1 MRRQSCLVLSYPPR
15 GEFWIDLG
23 LTSMNCKSQSK
34 RSKAFKPKSKSTKKT
49 KLSRSSKTG
58 KSYLFKPGSKRDRL
72 SAKKTKPSL
81 AKTGKSYLFKPGAK
95 GDKLSTKK
103 TNPSRSKRGK
113 AFKPGA
119 KRDRLSL
126 KEPKRYMLSFP
137 EVSDTYD
144 DSLTRRVASLGS
156 PESHI
161 NELQIVAGSDS

>member
-1 MRRQSCLVLSYPPR
+1 MIVKDQ
-15 GEFWIDLG
+15 D
-23 LTSMNCKSQSK
+23 
-34 RSKAFKPKSKSTKKT
+34 
-49 KLSRSSKTG
+49 SKTG
-58 KSYLFKPGSKRDRL
+58 KSYLFKPGAKGDKPST
-72 SAKKTKPSL
+72 KKTIPSSL
-81 AKTGKSYLFKPGAK
+81 LGPALMVKDQDSKTGKVYLFKPGAK